1 MPAQPSHSVG
11 VVETSVLL
19 AARLF
24 MGSNTGH
31 TSLYS
36 VYGEFARGSEV
47 FVNFLHNLLL
57 FEELR
62 TDLSICG
69 EDGWYNNSVMEMIEQ
84 LQGVVSVTGMPQQA
98 PEEQDE
104 LLDAFATAYANWL
117 NRNAAKITSSSPFS
131 APIFYQKRVD
141 NPTSSDERIYDH
153 IRHRVTETPIT
164 RELDKYGLDQ
174 MGVNGAFLFRGL
186 GYAAHA
192 NFLAKQERRAAAYS
206 ASPGRIM
213 ALAYFLDPAEIVY
226 IPLLQSDYLP
236 LIEHLDLPQSGYDF
250 SYLKTTLRPVGHR
263 GLTDRLLGMAP
274 RLALD
279 RVLEI
284 RQTTEGSRV
293 RQIGVYD
300 LARTRRTTDA
310 RRRQG
315 YPVGAF

>member
-174 MGVNGAFLFRGL
+174 MGVNGAFLFR
-186 GYAAHA
+186 
-192 NFLAKQERRAAAYS
+192 
-206 ASPGRIM
+206 
-213 ALAYFLDPAEIVY
+213 
-226 IPLLQSDYLP
+226 
-236 LIEHLDLPQSGYDF
+236 
-250 SYLKTTLRPVGHR
+250 
-263 GLTDRLLGMAP
+263 
-274 RLALD
+274 
-279 RVLEI
+279 
-284 RQTTEGSRV
+284 
-293 RQIGVYD
+293 D
-300 LARTRRTTDA
+300 LAMRRMQTFSLNKRGVQPLTVPRPDGSWHWHTSSTLPKSSIFHFFN
-310 RRRQG
+310 RITCR
-315 YPVGAF
+315 